1 MNSHMKYD
9 LDKIKKELET
19 LPKFNKQLYLQGYS
33 KDMDPEEGAD
43 EGYEV
48 DTREQEY
55 HISLFDIPYI
65 NSIIQEH
72 KLVRTR
78 ILKMKPKS
86 CYLWHKDKTK
96 RLHIPVQTDKHC
108 FLLLDNKRVHLPA
121 DGSAYVVDT
130 TQNHTALNCSKVDRI
145 HIVGAFRT
153 LEYYMALGNI
163 KAIKLLGNLKKCE

>member
-65 NSIIQEH
+65 NISALQFNEINIE
-72 KLVRTR
+72 
-78 ILKMKPKS
+78 
-86 CYLWHKDKTK
+86 
-96 RLHIPVQTDKHC
+96 
-108 FLLLDNKRVHLPA
+108 LDNFSTPQI
-121 DGSAYVVDT
+121 D
-130 TQNHTALNCSKVDRI
+130 
-145 HIVGAFRT
+145 
-153 LEYYMALGNI
+153 MA
-163 KAIKLLGNLKKCE
+163 